1 MENLKK
7 EIGLRVRRK
16 REEYGWTR
24 EQFAEKCE
32 LSLQFLADVE
42 TGKSN
47 MTTVSLYKVTVAL
60 GVSADYI
67 VFGTDSHVEM
77 PEITAMLSLLSKRD
91 LKFAEN
97 RPSSNK
103 TLRAAIYPA
112 PGFIRR
118 LLPAAASAVHP
129 PWHRPSRLR
138 RPPAPPALHIHRIR
152 R

>member
-91 LKFAEN
+91 RKFAEN
-97 RPSSNK
+97 I
-103 TLRAAIYPA
+103 LRN
-112 PGFIRR
+112 FVE
-118 LLPAAASAVHP
+118 AV
-129 PWHRPSRLR
+129 
-138 RPPAPPALHIHRIR
+138 IK
-152 R
+152 